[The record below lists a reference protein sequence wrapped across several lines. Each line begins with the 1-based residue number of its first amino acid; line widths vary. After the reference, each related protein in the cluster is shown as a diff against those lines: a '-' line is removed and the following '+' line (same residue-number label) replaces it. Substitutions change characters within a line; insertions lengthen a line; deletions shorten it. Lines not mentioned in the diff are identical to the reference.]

1 MAQVLRTYHGPD
13 ADPFSALVLANRQ
26 RMWFEA
32 LRTDVQVRRARG
44 ASIQEVLRVKKDYL
58 ASSMKNLESMIECQ
72 VRPFFFLQASV
83 VWLIGLAMLGVP
95 ERDRDPDEGHLRP
108 DGL

>member
-72 VRPFFFLQASV
+72 VRPFCFARSS
-83 VWLIGLAMLGVP
+83 AAEP
-95 ERDRDPDEGHLRP
+95 SCC
-108 DGL
+108 

>member
-1 MAQVLRTYHGPD
+1 VLRTYYGPD

-32 LRTDVQVRRARG
+32 LRTDIQVRRAKG
-44 ASIQEVLRVKKDYL
+44 ASIQEVLRVEKDYL

-72 VRPFFFLQASV
+72 ARLICFLNLQS
-83 VWLIGLAMLGVP
+83 P
-95 ERDRDPDEGHLRP
+95 PDPLHLHRCS
-108 DGL
+108 GARL

>member
-1 MAQVLRTYHGPD
+1 MLRTYYGPD

-32 LRTDVQVRRARG
+32 LRTDIQVRRAKG
-44 ASIQEVLRVKKDYL
+44 ASIQEVLRVEKDYL

-72 VRPFFFLQASV
+72 VRLGQKSRCVGWPE
-83 VWLIGLAMLGVP
+83 LAFSAGVS
-95 ERDRDPDEGHLRP
+95 ERDRDPDEGDLRAN
-108 DGL
+108 GL

>member
-1 MAQVLRTYHGPD
+1 VAQVLRTYHGPD

-72 VRPFFFLQASV
+72 VRPFFFPAG
-83 VWLIGLAMLGVP
+83 IGSLA
-95 ERDRDPDEGHLRP
+95 DRPCYARCSGARP
-108 DGL
+108 

>member
-1 MAQVLRTYHGPD
+1 MIQVLRTYHGPD

-44 ASIQEVLRVKKDYL
+44 STIQEVLRVKRDYL

-72 VRPFFFLQASV
+72 VCPFFSV
-83 VWLIGLAMLGVP
+83 RSSAAEP
-95 ERDRDPDEGHLRP
+95 SCR
-108 DGL
+108 